1 MSDEDRSLQPGASI
15 TMVPGIV
22 RAGTGALGAHADGA
36 IYEFLAFMLASETYA
51 LPLAGVQE
59 ILKPP
64 HITQVPR
71 APHDV
76 LGIVSVRGRVITV
89 FDLRRRL
96 RLEEKVVDK
105 NTRVL
110 LVDAGDEVLGLLV
123 DAVLQVYRLYE
134 DEVELASTVG
144 GDMNEY
150 VMGIGRP
157 RAVRTLGRSTSQD
170 RDNPNDI
177 LILLDAEPLLRR

>member
-1 MSDEDRSLQPGASI
+1 VSPPALQ

-22 RAGTGALGAHADGA
+22 VREADKQRSDQTQ
-36 IYEFLAFMLASETYA
+36 YEFLAFKLASETYA

-64 HITQVPR
+64 RITKVPR
-71 APHDV
+71 APYEV
-76 LGIVSVRGRVITV
+76 LGIVSVRGRVTTV
-89 FDLRRRL
+89 IDLRRRL
-96 RLEEKVVDK
+96 RLFEAKLDK

-110 LVDAGDEVLGLLV
+110 LVDTGDEILGLLV

-134 DEVELASTVG
+134 DEVEHATTLG

-157 RAVRTLGRSTSQD
+157 RAVRTLGRSSSQD
-170 RDNPNDI
+170 RDDPNDI
-177 LILLDAEPLLRR
+177 LILLHAEPLLMKR

>member
-1 MSDEDRSLQPGASI
+1 VSKLTAIP
-15 TMVPGIV
+15 TMVPGVMRDADKARNDDIV
-22 RAGTGALGAHADGA
+22 
-36 IYEFLAFMLASETYA
+36 YEYLAFKLGGETYA

-64 HITQVPR
+64 RITRVPR
-71 APHDV
+71 AAHEI
-76 LGIVSVRGRVITV
+76 LGIVSVRGRVTTV
-89 FDLRRRL
+89 IDLRRRL
-96 RLEEKVVDK
+96 RVPEAPLDK

-110 LVDAGDEVLGLLV
+110 LVEAGEEVLGVLV

-134 DEVELASTVG
+134 DEVELASAVG

-150 VMGIGRP
+150 VYGIGRP

-170 RDNPNDI
+170 RNDPNDI
-177 LILLDAEPLLRR
+177 LILLQAEPLLRR

>member
-1 MSDEDRSLQPGASI
+1 MLPS
-15 TMVPGIV
+15 MVPGVV
-22 RAGTGALGAHADGA
+22 RDAEGTARSDDVA
-36 IYEFLAFMLASETYA
+36 YEFLAFKLGVETYA

-64 HITQVPR
+64 RITRVPR
-71 APHDV
+71 ASHEI
-76 LGIVSVRGRVITV
+76 LGIVSVRGRVTTV
-89 FDLRRRL
+89 IDLRRRL
-96 RLEEKVVDK
+96 RVPEGPLDK

-110 LVDAGDEVLGLLV
+110 LVEAGNEVLGMLV

-134 DEVELASTVG
+134 DEVELASAVG
-144 GDMNEY
+144 GDLNEY

-170 RDNPNDI
+170 RSDPHDI
-177 LILLDAEPLLRR
+177 LILLHAEPLLRR